1 MSSEL
6 SKVFCLNPAHAEIEE
21 FRFAPANR
29 KNGSTRNRNRHR
41 YRRTGTNKTL
51 HRSYR
56 VMNAIVAPWKVRLRL
71 SKDARAETDGGMN
84 SEPRLNAIGE
94 AV

>member
-1 MSSEL
+1 
-6 SKVFCLNPAHAEIEE
+6 
-21 FRFAPANR
+21 
-29 KNGSTRNRNRHR
+29 
-41 YRRTGTNKTL
+41 
-51 HRSYR
+51 
-56 VMNAIVAPWKVRLRL
+56 MNAIVAPWKVRLRL